1 MKQLLILMVFLLAV
15 MLVFSGVMAVGNA
28 KQSVQIADRVQQL
41 SNLKA
46 ELRSVQ
52 KENRQLTKELET
64 AQASSRKLRWQQQAV
79 AKQLAGVLSLAESK
93 APVLPH
99 TGGSRAD
106 GEVLLQA
113 MAVKQTLTAA
123 KAAWGGL
130 RAKAA
135 ALAGKGA
142 DGSRICWAAVH
153 GDKTDGETAAV
164 AAVGSAEG
172 ITNSPVLSAGVA
184 AGVGIALA
192 GGAAE
197 DGGLLAGR
205 AAEDGGL
212 LAGGAAEDGGLLAG
226 GAVGG
231 TCCGRVCCCEAE
243 RLTGRGTV
251 LAVSEAVT
259 VPVCAGEPDAA
270 EAAARLMPLLQKHMA
285 QMGEM
290 LRSLLELAHTLV
302 ESLADVPVGVGV

>member
-52 KENRQLTKELET
+52 KENRQLTKELEN

-93 APVLPH
+93 APVMPH

-142 DGSRICWAAVH
+142 DGGRICWAAVY
-153 GDKTDGETAAV
+153 GDQTDGETAAV

-172 ITNSPVLSAGVA
+172 KTNSPVLSAGVA
-184 AGVGIALA
+184 AGAGLALA

-197 DGGLLAGR
+197 N
-205 AAEDGGL
+205 GGL

-226 GAVGG
+226 RAVGG

-243 RLTGRGTV
+243 CLTGHGTV

-302 ESLADVPVGVGV
+302 ESLADVPVGGGV

>member
-1 MKQLLILMVFLLAV
+1 MKQLLILMVLLLAV

-99 TGGSRAD
+99 TGSSRAD

-130 RAKAA
+130 RTKAA
-135 ALAGKGA
+135 ALTGEGA
-142 DGSRICWAAVH
+142 DGGRICWAAVY
-153 GDKTDGETAAV
+153 GDKTDRETAAV

-197 DGGLLAGR
+197 DR
-205 AAEDGGL
+205 
-212 LAGGAAEDGGLLAG
+212 GLLAG

-243 RLTGRGTV
+243 CLTGHGTV

-290 LRSLLELAHTLV
+290 LRGLLELAHTLV
-302 ESLADVPVGVGV
+302 ESLADVPVGGGV

>member
-142 DGSRICWAAVH
+142 DGGRICWAAVY
-153 GDKTDGETAAV
+153 GDTTDGETAAV

-197 DGGLLAGR
+197 DGGLLAG
-205 AAEDGGL
+205 
-212 LAGGAAEDGGLLAG
+212 

-243 RLTGRGTV
+243 CLTGRGTV

-302 ESLADVPVGVGV
+302 ESLADVPVGSGV

>member
-142 DGSRICWAAVH
+142 DGGRICWAAVYS
-153 GDKTDGETAAV
+153 DKTDGETAAV

-172 ITNSPVLSAGVA
+172 TTNSPVLSAGVA

-197 DGGLLAGR
+197 DGGLLAGG
-205 AAEDGGL
+205 E
-212 LAGGAAEDGGLLAG
+212 
-226 GAVGG
+226 VGG

-243 RLTGRGTV
+243 CLTGRGTV

-302 ESLADVPVGVGV
+302 ESLADVPVGGGV

>member
-142 DGSRICWAAVH
+142 DGGRICWAAVY

-197 DGGLLAGR
+197 DGGLLAG
-205 AAEDGGL
+205 
-212 LAGGAAEDGGLLAG
+212 

-243 RLTGRGTV
+243 CLTGRGTV

-259 VPVCAGEPDAA
+259 VPVCTGEPDAA

-302 ESLADVPVGVGV
+302 ESLADVPVGSGV